1 MPVYRKKF
9 SALEVANLLTDY
21 DADFSANFLDD
32 IASKIGVSPSS
43 VHDDAANDTT
53 RIGDLDTFPIGV
65 HDAPRQSDCMTKRK
79 LVVSLEDSPGISPG
93 Q

>member
-32 IASKIGVSPSS
+32 IASKIGVCLPAVFTTTLLMIRPASVISTLSPS
-43 VHDDAANDTT
+43 VFTT
-53 RIGDLDTFPIGV
+53 HR
-65 HDAPRQSDCMTKRK
+65 A
-79 LVVSLEDSPGISPG
+79 SLIV
-93 Q
+93 